1 MNLLKLQRSD
11 ATVRAITPSR
21 VVSQAQRGALN
32 ATADPTSAPSAFAPP
47 SPAMVS
53 SARSSGAAAR
63 LAPTT
68 APARPDSPLVTA
80 RGRLAAAAAFTTRP
94 GRKSDEF
101 AGFALVAVRTPRP
114 KRSRAVY
121 PGRRPM
127 AAAVREVASLP
138 NH

>member
-21 VVSQAQRGALN
+21 VVSRAQRGALN
-32 ATADPTSAPSAFAPP
+32 AMAEPTSAPRAFAPP

-80 RGRLAAAAAFTTRP
+80 RGRLAAPATFTTRP
-94 GRKSDEF
+94 GRQSNRYVRV
-101 AGFALVAVRTPRP
+101 AL
-114 KRSRAVY
+114 
-121 PGRRPM
+121 G
-127 AAAVREVASLP
+127 
-138 NH
+138 